1 MQIKPRQTYLFAKR
15 SRRIVD
21 KSDLSHLCSRLFPAP
36 FGKKAFQPFRPPGEQ
51 PIHQR
56 STLFN
61 TNIALSSLL
70 QDRSWNQEIHT
81 RAPLNAVKECFVLWK
96 LTLAIAP
103 SSDESKAN
111 KTVRGP
117 FRLAPP
123 KQMTS
128 GYELRPRSPQD
139 CWTMLFWGWP
149 WKCVSISGNNL
160 AETQQVVLWL
170 PVDFSQAEF
179 NAFFYSKI
187 LLMPKW
193 CFCCIWNY

>member
-1 MQIKPRQTYLFAKR
+1 MFAKR

-36 FGKKAFQPFRPPGEQ
+36 FGKKAFQPLRPPGEQ
-51 PIHQR
+51 PVHQR

-70 QDRSWNQEIHT
+70 QDQSWNHEMRT
-81 RAPLNAVKECFVLWK
+81 RAPPSTVKECFVLGK
-96 LTLAIAP
+96 LMLAIAP

-123 KQMTS
+123 KQMIS
-128 GYELRPRSPQD
+128 VYELSPRSPQD
-139 CWTMLFWGWP
+139 CWTMLF
-149 WKCVSISGNNL
+149 
-160 AETQQVVLWL
+160 
-170 PVDFSQAEF
+170 
-179 NAFFYSKI
+179 
-187 LLMPKW
+187 
-193 CFCCIWNY
+193 